1 MEQLRQ
7 RKKLKLYKALKA
19 GYLRD
24 ERKQAKV
31 LKRFGYRLDKELS
44 NGREY
49 LTAYNPFDN
58 KLLFISNG
66 TDATSPKDLYEDLRY
81 LSIGDTKSSD
91 RYNNEKN
98 ALLKAKKKYEGAQ
111 TTLTGHSL
119 GANHIHYLGSQD
131 DNIISYNPYL
141 PPNYKDRPNETL
153 IRTRGDLISG
163 FARNPEITLP
173 NNPNIGA
180 HYVENLRNSPIYI

>member
-1 MEQLRQ
+1 MEQLRP
-7 RKKLKLYKALKA
+7 RKKLKLYKALKL

-24 ERKQAKV
+24 EKKQAKV

-58 KLLFISNG
+58 KLLFVSNG
-66 TDATSPKDLYEDLRY
+66 TDITSPKDIYEDIRY
-81 LSIGDTKSSD
+81 LIPSDSKSSD

-98 ALLKAKKKYEGAQ
+98 ALLKAKKKYEGAK
-111 TTLTGHSL
+111 TTLAGHSL
-119 GANHIHYLGSQD
+119 GANHVHYLGSAND
-131 DNIISYNPYL
+131 EIISYNPYL
-141 PPNYKDRPNETL
+141 PPGYKDRPNETL
-153 IRTRGDLISG
+153 IRTKGDLISG
-163 FARNPEITLP
+163 FAKNADITLP

-180 HYVENLRNSPIYI
+180 HYVENLRNVPIFI